1 MIALPIKVA
10 VKNVKNGIFKLPHVI
25 PAKSNKGL
33 GTEANK
39 RIVIKA

>member
-10 VKNVKNGIFKLPHVI
+10 VKKVKNGIFKLPHVI
-25 PAKSNKGL
+25 PAKSNNGF
-33 GTEANK
+33 GTEASN